1 MSMMTKLSMCLRG
14 IALLLQ
20 GTQLVLA
27 VTLVFIPESRQPEPI
42 FWLNVLVPL
51 TVAHVLWSTWGP
63 GVYRTPVHKL
73 PSSPTRPKMPMLSV
87 AAATFGAIAM
97 ALT

>member
-1 MSMMTKLSMCLRG
+1 MLSMCLRW
-14 IALLLQ
+14 IATLLQ
-20 GTQLVLA
+20 GAQLVLA

-63 GVYRTPVHKL
+63 DLWRTPVHKL
-73 PSSPTRPKMPMLSV
+73 PASPTRPKMPMLSL
-87 AAATFGAIAM
+87 AAAMFGAVAM
-97 ALT
+97 VLT